1 MEMYESE
8 FPMPQESYELVEY
21 ILSKFEASCKDE
33 EKNNA
38 VNNDNKYGDKGV
50 VVGCETHRV
59 YR

>member
-38 VNNDNKYGDKGV
+38 VNIDNQMGTG
-50 VVGCETHRV
+50 GCGLLRNS
-59 YR
+59 